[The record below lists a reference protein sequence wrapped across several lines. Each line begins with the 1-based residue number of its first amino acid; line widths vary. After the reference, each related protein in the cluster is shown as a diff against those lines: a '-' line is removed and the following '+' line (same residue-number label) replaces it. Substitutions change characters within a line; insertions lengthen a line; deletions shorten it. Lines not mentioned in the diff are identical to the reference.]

1 MIQKKSL
8 KEAIQNPEIISV
20 VGGLLPIATD
30 NAKGLMSS
38 IAFTYSSRKVDNNSS
53 GGVINTL
60 NFSMPNN
67 SSVMLRLVCGRGDGQ
82 NAIIFLSVCRN
93 SSGVYSAKR
102 MSFVHDKS
110 GNFKSFGNVY
120 YKDDTVYV
128 RWGHFDYGS
137 YQILSLS
144 YAKFNGVLNSPSESG
159 FTKLDVSD
167 MIVNPPAE

>member
-20 VGGLLPIATD
+20 VGELISTATD
-30 NAKGLMSS
+30 NSKGLMSS
-38 IAFTYSSRKVDNNSS
+38 IAFTYSSRKVENNSN

-60 NFSMPNN
+60 NFSMNNN
-67 SSVMLRLVCGRGDGQ
+67 SCVMLRLVCGRGDGQ
-82 NAIIFLSVCRN
+82 NAIIFLSICRN

-110 GNFKSFGNVY
+110 GNFKSFGYVS

-128 RWGHFDYGS
+128 RWGHYDAGS
-137 YQILSLS
+137 FQILALLNTTF
-144 YAKFNGVLNSPSESG
+144 KGVLNSPSESD
-159 FTKLDVSD
+159 FTKLEVSD
-167 MIVNPPAE
+167 MAVNPSAE

>member
-8 KEAIQNPEIISV
+8 KDAIQNPEIISV
-20 VGGLLPIATD
+20 VGELLPLATD

-38 IAFTYSSRKVDNNSS
+38 IAFIFSSTKVDNNSN

-60 NFSMPNN
+60 NFSMINN
-67 SSVMLRLVCGRGDGQ
+67 SSVILRLVCGRGDGQ
-82 NAIIFLSVCRN
+82 NAIVFLSICRN

-102 MSFVHDKS
+102 MSFVHDKT
-110 GNFKSFGNVY
+110 GNFKSFGVVC

-128 RWGHFDYGS
+128 RWGHFDAGS
-137 YQILSLS
+137 YQILALS
-144 YAKFNGVLNSPSESG
+144 NTTFKGVLNSPSESG
-159 FTKLDVSD
+159 FTKLKVSD

>member
-1 MIQKKSL
+1 M
-8 KEAIQNPEIISV
+8 
-20 VGGLLPIATD
+20 GGLLPIATD

-38 IAFTYSSRKVDNNSS
+38 IAFTYSSRKVDNNSN

-110 GNFKSFGNVY
+110 GNFKSFGYVS

-128 RWGHFDYGS
+128 RWGHYDAGS
-137 YQILSLS
+137 FQILALLNTTF
-144 YAKFNGVLNSPSESG
+144 KGVLNSPSESG
-159 FTKLDVSD
+159 FTKLEVSD
-167 MIVNPPAE
+167 MAVNPSAE